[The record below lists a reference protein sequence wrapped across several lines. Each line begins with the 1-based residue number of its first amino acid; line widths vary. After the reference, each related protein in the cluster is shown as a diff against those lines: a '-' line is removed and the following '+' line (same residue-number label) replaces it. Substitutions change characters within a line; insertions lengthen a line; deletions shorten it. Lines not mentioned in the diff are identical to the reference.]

1 MALTN
6 ASMPTK
12 RRILAVCVKLFLERG
27 YRRTTLAEIIK
38 RADVSCSSFQ
48 NIFGAKDGVLTEL
61 VEFMFGNQF
70 SSAKKMIGNQMPP
83 VYVYALETVIQL
95 TLTEMNENLR
105 EIYVES
111 YTKREALEY
120 IYRNTAK
127 EIGDIF
133 KSYLPEFTD
142 KDFFIMEVGSSGIMR
157 SYMARK
163 CDERFFTL
171 EKKIDMFLEMS
182 LSVYQVPPDE
192 RKKIIEYIHRL
203 DIRSITE
210 RVMQNL
216 FESLEMRYSFELD
229 PRYLAR
235 VHAANHSEN
244 SDAEPNEGFGDNV
257 EQGDISAEL
266 TVE

>member
-6 ASMPTK
+6 TSMPTK

-38 RADVSCSSFQ
+38 RADVSSSSFQ

-61 VEFMFGNQF
+61 VEFLFGNQF
-70 SSAKKMIGNQMPP
+70 SSAKKLIGNQMSP
-83 VYVYALETVIQL
+83 VYIYALETSIQL

-120 IYRNTAK
+120 IYRNTAQ
-127 EIGDIF
+127 EIGSIF

-142 KDFFIMEVGSSGIMR
+142 KDFFITEVGTSGIMR

-163 CDERFFTL
+163 CDDRYFTL

-192 RKKIIEYIHRL
+192 RKKIIEYIHFL
-203 DIRSITE
+203 NIRNITE
-210 RVMQNL
+210 YVMNNL
-216 FESLEMRYSFELD
+216 FESLEMRYGFKLD

-235 VHAANHSEN
+235 VYAANHPEAAAADPE
-244 SDAEPNEGFGDNV
+244 SDSTDDDEEA
-257 EQGDISAEL
+257 L
-266 TVE
+266 TEE